1 MSKPIRRKKVSKPD
15 KDTVLAVLSDAAMW
29 FKYIAIVAFL
39 VTCVLGFMSHVIT
52 EVRVRIEDPIQ
63 YEVITYDKELVLE
76 SNVNEWYKP
85 VIYVTFKDGSI
96 VEVEVDGESYDSIN
110 VGDSVI
116 VDVWHITNKNKVI
129 KFNSIVE

>member
-1 MSKPIRRKKVSKPD
+1 MSKPIKRKKGNPPD
-15 KDTVLAVLSDAAMW
+15 KDTVLAMLSDAAMW

-85 VIYVTFKDGSI
+85 VIYVTLKDGSV

-116 VDVWHITNKNKVI
+116 VDVWYISNKNKVI

>member
-15 KDTVLAVLSDAAMW
+15 KDTVLAMLSDAMIW

-39 VTCVLGFMSHVIT
+39 VACVIGFMSHVVT

-63 YEVITYDKELVLE
+63 YEVVTYDKELVLE

-85 VIYVTFKDGSI
+85 VIYVTFKDGSGA
-96 VEVEVDGESYDSIN
+96 EVEVDGETYDNIN
-110 VGDSVI
+110 VGDSII
-116 VDVWHITNKNKVI
+116 VDVWYISNKNKVI
-129 KFNSIVE
+129 KFNSIVR